1 MSYTPKE
8 LTEKYEN
15 LWEQV
20 DGVYKELS
28 GLKDCIGEIE
38 DKYDTIWGKVSTM
51 CELNKGI
58 DSKYDILWGKCN
70 TNAAEIIKL
79 KEYNINSAP
88 KPDPQ
93 ISSIRHDISLIQSKL
108 RTLDKMEE
116 TYIAKLSDIR
126 YDMHSTNIENH
137 KMKDYVDEKFGNLC
151 VVIQILICIIIIICL
166 YLMYI
171 LK

>member
-38 DKYDTIWGKVSTM
+38 EKYDAIWGKISTM
-51 CELNKGI
+51 CELNNGI
-58 DSKYDILWGKCN
+58 YSKYDILLGKCN
-70 TNAAEIIKL
+70 TNAAEIIRL
-79 KEYNINSAP
+79 KEYNSAP

-93 ISSIRHDISLIQSKL
+93 ISSIKHDISLIQSKL

-116 TYIAKLSDIR
+116 NYIAKLSDIR
-126 YDMHSTNIENH
+126 YDMHSTNIDNH
-137 KMKDYVDEKFGNLC
+137 KITLSK
-151 VVIQILICIIIIICL
+151 CL
-166 YLMYI
+166 SIY
-171 LK
+171 

>member
-20 DGVYKELS
+20 DGVYKEMS

-38 DKYDTIWGKVSTM
+38 GKYDTIWGKVSTM

-58 DSKYDILWGKCN
+58 DSKYDLLWGKCN

-79 KEYNINSAP
+79 KEYNINSGVA
-88 KPDPQ
+88 Q
-93 ISSIRHDISLIQSKL
+93 ISSIKHDITLIQSKL

-116 TYIAKLSDIR
+116 TYIARISDMR
-126 YDMHSTNIENH
+126 YDMYSTNIEGQ
-137 KMKDYVDEKFGNLC
+137 KLKDYIDDKFANLC
-151 VVIQILICIIIIICL
+151 VMIQIIICIIIIICL
-166 YLMYI
+166 YLIYVV
-171 LK
+171 K

>member
-28 GLKDCIGEIE
+28 SLKECIGEIE
-38 DKYDTIWGKVSTM
+38 AKYDTIWGKMSTLT
-51 CELNKGI
+51 ELNKSI
-58 DSKYDILWGKCN
+58 DSKYDLIWGKCN

-79 KEYNINSAP
+79 KEYNINSGTG
-88 KPDPQ
+88 Q
-93 ISSIRHDISLIQSKL
+93 ISSIKHDITLIQSKL

-116 TYIAKLSDIR
+116 TYTARLSDIR
-126 YDMHSTNIENH
+126 YDMHSTNIDNH
-137 KMKDYVDEKFGNLC
+137 RMKDYVDDKFGNLC
-151 VVIQILICIIIIICL
+151 VVLQIIICIIVIICL